1 MEGNHIIDWPELEDD
16 LLYSSSKTVVHLCS
30 LPGVQ
35 LASKTVL
42 AASCSVEPEY
52 RLLCRVCS
60 PVLEKDSLVEAC
72 GDAVERSRAVRIVAP
87 LHHSFSGRNRLVL
100 PYLGKSLRQFLI
112 DENPL
117 SVSDALSIA
126 RDVAVAL
133 GHCHAQ
139 RVLHLDVKV
148 KRSTR

>member
-1 MEGNHIIDWPELEDD
+1 MGEGTDGTIDWSALEGD
-16 LLYSSSKTVVHLCS
+16 LLYSSSKTTVHRFTLLSLC
-30 LPGVQ
+30 VT
-35 LASKTVL
+35 SKKVSDRAITR
-42 AASCSVEPEY
+42 EY
-52 RLLCRVCS
+52 KFACRLCA
-60 PVLEKDSLVEAC
+60 PILESDSLEEAYAS
-72 GDAVERSRAVRIVAP
+72 AVQRSRDVRIVAP